1 LVVGARVAR
10 PYPEKLKM
18 QISQRMLDEIIEHA
32 REDLPNEC
40 CGLIGGID
48 EKAETVYRARN
59 EFASPFSYRVHGDDQ
74 YRIIEKEMRERG
86 EELLAIYHSHTKS
99 PAYPSQTDLNEAA
112 SWPEQVY
119 LIVSLANREA
129 PEVKAFWLK
138 DDEIAEAE
146 LVVG

>member
-1 LVVGARVAR
+1 MDEMVA
-10 PYPEKLKM
+10 
-18 QISQRMLDEIIEHA
+18 HA

-40 CGLIGGID
+40 CGLIGGAD
-48 EKAETVYRARN
+48 GEAKTLYRARN
-59 EFASPFSYRVHGDDQ
+59 AFASPFSYRVDPGDQ
-74 YRIIEKEMRERG
+74 YRIIEKEMREQE

-119 LIVSLANREA
+119 LIVSLADPEA
-129 PEVKAFWLK
+129 PDVKAFWLK
-138 DDEIAEAE
+138 DGEIADAE

>member
-1 LVVGARVAR
+1 MRIAQGMVDEMVA
-10 PYPEKLKM
+10 
-18 QISQRMLDEIIEHA
+18 HA

-40 CGLIGGID
+40 CGLIGGVG
-48 EKAETVYRARN
+48 EEAKTLYRARN
-59 EFASPFSYRVHGDDQ
+59 AFASPFSYRVDPGDQ
-74 YRIIEKEMRERG
+74 YRIIEKEMREAG

-119 LIVSLANREA
+119 LIVSLADPEA
-129 PEVKAFWLK
+129 PDVKAFWLK
-138 DDEIAEAE
+138 DGEIADAE